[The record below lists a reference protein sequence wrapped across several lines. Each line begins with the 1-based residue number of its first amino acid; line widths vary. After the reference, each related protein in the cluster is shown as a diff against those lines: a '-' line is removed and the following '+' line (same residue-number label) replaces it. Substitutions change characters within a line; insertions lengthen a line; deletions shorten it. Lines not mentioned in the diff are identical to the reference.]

1 MSEIRL
7 AKESD
12 LPRILELYHELS
24 MITTESE
31 QHSSTSWDDYRRV
44 FAEIS
49 GNPRRELLVAEYEG
63 EVVGTVALFIIP
75 ILSHG
80 ATPYAL
86 VENLVVNHKYRRK
99 GIGKKLMEYTIVRA
113 KQEGCHRIELCS
125 DRRRQEAH
133 ELYLSVG
140 FKPSAYGFRIWF

>member
-7 AKESD
+7 AKETDIS
-12 LPRILELYHELS
+12 RILELYHELTV
-24 MITTESE
+24 TTSQVE
-31 QHSSTSWDDYRRV
+31 QSLSASWDNYRRV

-49 GNPRRELLVAEYEG
+49 NNPGRELLVAEYDG

-75 ILSHG
+75 NLSHG

-86 VENLVVNHKYRRK
+86 VENLVVDHKYRRK
-99 GIGKKLMEYTIVRA
+99 GVAKKLMKYTIARA
-113 KQEGCHRIELCS
+113 KEEGCHRIELCS

>member
-31 QHSSTSWDDYRRV
+31 QHSSTSWDDYRSV

-49 GNPRRELLVAEYEG
+49 GDPRRELLVAEYDG

-75 ILSHG
+75 NLSHG
-80 ATPYAL
+80 ATP
-86 VENLVVNHKYRRK
+86 
-99 GIGKKLMEYTIVRA
+99 
-113 KQEGCHRIELCS
+113 
-125 DRRRQEAH
+125 
-133 ELYLSVG
+133 
-140 FKPSAYGFRIWF
+140 